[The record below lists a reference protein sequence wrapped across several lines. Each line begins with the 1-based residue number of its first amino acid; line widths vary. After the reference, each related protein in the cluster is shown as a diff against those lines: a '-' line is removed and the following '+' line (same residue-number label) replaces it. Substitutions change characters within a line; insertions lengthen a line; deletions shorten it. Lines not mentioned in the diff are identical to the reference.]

1 MWNLSNMSLI
11 SSLYYPTTLI
21 QTHTI
26 WAKKGMR
33 EPLALAPRGFVF
45 VPFGV
50 TILVFKLG
58 LYMVISDIVYML
70 SLFLIKSILYIY
82 DIYHTK

>member
-1 MWNLSNMSLI
+1 MSLV

-26 WAKKGMR
+26 WTKKEMR
-33 EPLALAPRGFVF
+33 DPLTLAPWGSAFVF
-45 VPFGV
+45 FGM
-50 TILVFKLG
+50 TILAFKLG
-58 LYMVISDIVYML
+58 LYMIISDIVYIL